1 MSLDLQPMPVRA
13 ACDEVRILHRHLPRV
28 IGGLFAC
35 ALWADGRRVAVA
47 IASLPKAR
55 QSCDGFTIEIARLA
69 SDGHENA
76 CSRLY
81 GALCRAAAA
90 IGYRRAITFTRLD
103 EPGTSLRAAGFR
115 EDQITREQS
124 WDRPS
129 RSRSAEPSQVR
140 RWVRDLQEPRK
151 ARLMARRAAA

>member
-1 MSLDLQPMPVRA
+1 MTLELRPITVRA
-13 ACDEVRILHRHLPRV
+13 ACDQVSILHRHLPRV
-28 IGGLFAC
+28 IGGLFGST
-35 ALWADGRRVAVA
+35 LWADEKLVAVG
-47 IASLPKAR
+47 IASLPKAKAS
-55 QSCDGFTIEIARLA
+55 QDGFTMEVSRLA
-69 SDGHENA
+69 TDGYRNA

-90 IGYRRAITFTRLD
+90 VGYRRALTFTRLD

-115 EDQITREQS
+115 DDGLTREQS

-151 ARLMARRAAA
+151 ARVLARRAAA